1 MKAPYAQAH
10 LALVELQRDLTAC
23 GVRMFVRRADRD
35 WIVILVNEDDRP
47 YLGVQV
53 TGLEKLNGRTLE
65 LLYGA
70 DKATVERGELITRIK
85 PLEVKVF
92 ATTRKYETKERKG
105 RDFPQ

>member
-23 GVRMFVRRADRD
+23 GVRMSVRRADRD
-35 WIVILVNEDDRP
+35 RIVILVNEDDRP

-70 DKATVERGELITRIK
+70 EKATYFYRQNHTFL
-85 PLEVKVF
+85 
-92 ATTRKYETKERKG
+92 A
-105 RDFPQ
+105 